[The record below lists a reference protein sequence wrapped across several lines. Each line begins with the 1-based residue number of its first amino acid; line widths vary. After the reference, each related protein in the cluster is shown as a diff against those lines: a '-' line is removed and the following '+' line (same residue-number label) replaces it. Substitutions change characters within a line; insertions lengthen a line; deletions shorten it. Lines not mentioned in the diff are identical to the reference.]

1 MSVYSVATASP
12 SRVLGVLRFVL
23 ASQGQCT
30 TRASIEAMMTPPGWN
45 TDRSEASAGDQ
56 EPGTGRGLLQP
67 AYKESVRL
75 GLIEEKEK
83 LVRLGEGVNQKLIS
97 DRRWWPLALFELIA
111 QPQNENQDIC
121 RAFAWFLAQDVASVP
136 ATWAAM
142 QTKNE
147 ILSALG
153 NMNSAS
159 FGQTQHWAAYLGFG
173 WRCGREK
180 RSLFVF
186 DPTAHL
192 KLRLS
197 YEFGSKR
204 REFSATEFLKDL
216 ARWCPVLDDGGYR
229 RELETEHVLAP
240 LAQGQV
246 ASPLSQALLRLRE
259 EGWIEMSHA
268 SDAKAVLLHAGDEQE
283 RVSQIAWKA
292 GSVA

>member
-12 SRVLGVLRFVL
+12 SRVLGILRFVL

-45 TDRSEASAGDQ
+45 MDRSEASAGDQ
-56 EPGTGRGLLQP
+56 EPGTGRVLLQP

-75 GLIEEKEK
+75 GLIEEKDK
-83 LVRLGEGVNQKLIS
+83 LVRVGEGVNQKLIS
-97 DRRWWPLALFELIA
+97 DWRWWPLALFELIA
-111 QPQNENQDIC
+111 EPQNENEDIC
-121 RAFAWFLAQDVASVP
+121 RAFAWFLAQDVTSVP
-136 ATWAAM
+136 ATWVAM

-147 ILSALG
+147 ILSAL
-153 NMNSAS
+153 NMNNAS
-159 FGQTQHWAAYLGFG
+159 FGQMQHWAAYLGFG
-173 WRCGREK
+173 WRCGRG
-180 RSLFVF
+180 RSVFVF

-197 YEFGSKR
+197 SEFGSKR
-204 REFSATEFLKDL
+204 KEFSATEFLKHL
-216 ARWCPVLDDGGYR
+216 ARWCPVLDDGAYR
-229 RELETEHVLAP
+229 RELESQHVLAP
-240 LAQGQV
+240 LTQGQV

-268 SDAKAVLLHAGDEQE
+268 SDAKAVLLRAGDEQE
-283 RVSQIAWKA
+283 RVSQIVWKA

>member
-23 ASQGQCT
+23 ASQGECT
-30 TRASIEAMMTPPGWN
+30 TRASIEAMMTPAGWT
-45 TDRSEASAGDQ
+45 TDRGEASAGDH
-56 EPGTGRGLLQP
+56 EAGTGRGLLQP

-83 LVRLGEGVNQKLIS
+83 LVRLGERVNRKLIS
-97 DRRWWPLALFELIA
+97 ERRWWPLALFELIVE
-111 QPQNENQDIC
+111 PENENQDLC
-121 RAFAWFLAQDVASVP
+121 RAFAWFLAQDVTSVP
-136 ATWAAM
+136 TTWAGM
-142 QTKNE
+142 QSKNE

-153 NMNSAS
+153 NMNNAS
-159 FGQTQHWAAYLGFG
+159 FGQMQHWAAYLGFG

-180 RSLFVF
+180 RSVFVF

-197 YEFGSKR
+197 FEFGSKR
-204 REFSATEFLKDL
+204 REFAATEFLKHL
-216 ARWCPVLDDGGYR
+216 ARWSPVVDDGAYR

-240 LAQGQV
+240 AVPGQIT
-246 ASPLSQALLRLRE
+246 SPLSQALLRLRE

-283 RVSQIAWKA
+283 RVSQIVWKA
-292 GSVA
+292 GRVA